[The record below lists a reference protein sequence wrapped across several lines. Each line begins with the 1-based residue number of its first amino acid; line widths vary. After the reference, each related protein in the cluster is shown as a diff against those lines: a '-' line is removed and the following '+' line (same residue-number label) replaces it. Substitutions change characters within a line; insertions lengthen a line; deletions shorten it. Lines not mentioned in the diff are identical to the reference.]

1 MHLQINQPSTLSVRY
16 SALSSFEEIVK
27 NILGTHIDVKRIPLL
42 TRKKANIGKST
53 TLEWKDNVK

>member
-53 TLEWKDNVK
+53 TLE